1 VRNGEMLSYLDIL
14 EILKIPLLGVIPE
27 SQRVLES
34 SNAGVPAV
42 HDAQSEVAQAYA
54 DAIDR
59 FLGRQVPLRFVA
71 EEDRGFLRR
80 LFDTVSRKAA

>member
-1 VRNGEMLSYLDIL
+1 MLSYLDIL
-14 EILKIPLLGVIPE
+14 EILKVPLLGVIPE

-42 HDAQSEVAQAYA
+42 HDNQTEVAQAYG

-59 FLGRQVPLRFVA
+59 FLGKQVPLRFVA
-71 EEDRGFLRR
+71 EEDKGFLRR
-80 LFDTVSRKAA
+80 LLDSMSRKAAA

>member
-1 VRNGEMLSYLDIL
+1 MLSYLDIL
-14 EILKIPLLGVIPE
+14 EILKVPLLGVIHE

-42 HDAQSEVAQAYA
+42 HDATSEVAQAYT

-59 FLGRQVPLRFVA
+59 FLGKQVPLRFVA

-80 LFDTVSRKAA
+80 LLDSVSRKAA

>member
-1 VRNGEMLSYLDIL
+1 MLSYLDIL
-14 EILKIPLLGVIPE
+14 EILKVPLMGVIPE

-34 SNAGVPAV
+34 SNSGVPAV
-42 HDAQSEVAQAYA
+42 HDGQSEVAQAYG

-80 LFDTVSRKAA
+80 LLDSVSRKAA